1 MPSPQS
7 VPFQYWQDSA
17 ANWPERLAALKT
29 SGVDEIHTF
38 IPWGLHES
46 VQGIRDFSKASRL
59 RLEKFLSLA
68 HHVGLTVRATVGFP
82 AMRESFP
89 SWSLSLGESSTLV
102 PDAVWGRGA
111 GGEVSISRLPSIHD
125 EQFFSPF
132 LEFLSDVFALLSLY
146 RFPEGP
152 VVGVEVDW
160 GVYEVDLGLTALPV
174 YPIYLQQRYP
184 QTGRI
189 NLRYHC
195 TFRDFA
201 TATSSQGTRVL
212 LDKRPWLA
220 AYDYKFCRERMLEE
234 RAQGVL
240 ALRTAEPL
248 VDLIYFGAESP
259 TPPPGDAD
267 WAIVVDPVLLEGDAG
282 DRAFLFAPLGLTNPQ
297 AVGVFRLWEYLKR
310 QATQAEVPLLGLK
323 AQQEAPARII
333 NVVAGRFLNQS
344 LLLTLKTW
352 AQAGAT
358 LYFPFG
364 LPQYDENL
372 STIEWKPG
380 MSRLPLRPGN
390 GKYVRVPLGEGQI
403 CFTESV
409 GQPEPHFWEDLRA
422 FSQDEK
428 EGAGA

>member
-1 MPSPQS
+1 MSSPRS

-17 ANWPERLAALKT
+17 ANWPDRLAALKN

-68 HHVGLTVRATVGFP
+68 HQVGLTVRATVGFP

-102 PDAVWGRGA
+102 PDSVWGRVGD
-111 GGEVSISRLPSIHD
+111 VSVSRLPSIHD

-160 GVYEVDLGLTALPV
+160 GVYEVDLGLTALPA
-174 YPIYLQQRYP
+174 YPSYLQQRYP
-184 QTGRI
+184 QTGLI

-248 VDLIYFGAESP
+248 VDLIYFGIEV
-259 TPPPGDAD
+259 PPPPPSDSE
-267 WAIVVDPVLLEGDAG
+267 WAIVVDPVLLEGDASEK
-282 DRAFLFAPLGLTNPQ
+282 AFLFAPLGLTNPQ

-310 QATQAEVPLLGLK
+310 QAAKDEVPLLGLK
-323 AQQEAPARII
+323 AQQVAPARII
-333 NVVAGRFLNQS
+333 NVVAGRFLSQS
-344 LLLTLKTW
+344 LLMTLKTW

-372 STIEWKPG
+372 STIEWKQG
-380 MSRLPLRPGN
+380 MSRLPVRPGN
-390 GKYVRVPLGEGQI
+390 GKYVRVGLGEGQI

-409 GQPEPHFWEDLRA
+409 GHPEPHFWEDLRA
-422 FSQDEK
+422 FSIGEK

>member
-1 MPSPQS
+1 MSSPRS
-7 VPFQYWQDSA
+7 EPFQYWQDSA
-17 ANWPERLAALKT
+17 ANWPERLSALKT

-68 HHVGLTVRATVGFP
+68 HHIGLTVRATVGFP

-89 SWSLSLGESSTLV
+89 SWSLSLGDASTLV
-102 PDAVWGRGA
+102 PDAIWGRG
-111 GGEVSISRLPSIHD
+111 GDVSVSRLPSIHD

-132 LEFLSDVFALLSLY
+132 LEYLSDVFALLSLY

-152 VVGVEVDW
+152 VVGVVMDW
-160 GVYEVDLGLTALPV
+160 GVYEADLGLTALPA

-184 QTGRI
+184 QTGLI

-220 AYDYKFCRERMLEE
+220 AYDYKYCRERMLEE

-248 VDLIYFGAESP
+248 VDLIDFGTEPSVLP
-259 TPPPGDAD
+259 ETQSD
-267 WAIVVDPVLLEGDAG
+267 WAIVVDPVLLEGEVSKK
-282 DRAFLFAPLGLTNPQ
+282 AFLFAPLGLTNPQ

-310 QATQAEVPLLGLK
+310 QSTQSEVPLLGLRSD
-323 AQQEAPARII
+323 QPAPSKIV
-333 NVVAGRFLNQS
+333 NVVAGRFLNQAGTA
-344 LLLTLKTW
+344 TLKSW
-352 AQAGAT
+352 ANAGAT

-372 STIEWKPG
+372 STIEWRQG
-380 MSRLPLRPGN
+380 MSRVHARPAN
-390 GKYVRVPLGEGQI
+390 GKYTRVALGEGQI

-409 GQPEPHFWEDLRA
+409 GQPEPRFWEDLRA
-422 FSQDEK
+422 FSQSENGGV
-428 EGAGA
+428 GA